1 MRKTLPIAEALEM
14 VKDQPE
20 MVAQL
25 QDLALDKDTVE
36 VELDDDTMQIL
47 TILKDSPTADSSH
60 IPTTEWG
67 RKPRIA
73 TFSSI
78 SKAVDEEERYTFS
91 PWYIPDSLDAHNEWT
106 DPKEVQHAFW
116 RYLAQEDRDIRLQ
129 HNTDIVAGQWVE
141 GATWPFEVTVPV
153 KHPEG
158 DTEYT
163 FPAGTPFL
171 GIVWEPWAW
180 ELIKTGAIRGLS
192 IGGSAQRAELE
203 LEQDDY
209 EPTGKVSFVKMIH
222 EIDGKWHLFSQDGEK
237 HLGEFDSKEQAEER
251 EAEINRIKHMKKS
264 ASFIVP
270 EDFIDSLNLAKHAA
284 YVTEPTKEGLAAE
297 LSDVLADAV
306 AFTFMA
312 WGFHWNVRGI
322 NFQQFHDLFEEIYE
336 DAISSI
342 DPTAENIRKLNFDAP
357 VALVDFMGKI
367 AQMQLPET
375 NDPETMSQILYVA
388 NEQLKACLSKA
399 FAMAA
404 SLDEQGIANFLA
416 DRLDMHGKWQWQLR
430 SIVGDSFADAYEI
443 DINEYG
449 SMITVAIEK
458 HLMGRHDQSSHAKG
472 SGKLPR
478 VQDKPADPSKV
489 SQEAIDAAI
498 KLRGKYSKDDEAVT
512 TSMLKFASEN
522 GMEMAG
528 LQYRLKSTESLARKI
543 QTDANQ
549 QGISI
554 DEAAANISDVQ
565 RFTMLSNNADYTAN
579 LQATV
584 DKLEG
589 DGYEVKVKNFWQTGD
604 PYQGVNLKL
613 KKDGKTIELQV
624 HTPESHSIK
633 EKKIHPLYEEYRL
646 ESTSTDRKRE
656 LWGSMVALASS
667 IPLPANYDQLMQIPQ
682 QAFQQFGS

>member
-60 IPTTEWG
+60 IPTTEWS

-203 LEQDDY
+203 LEDSDY
-209 EPTGKVSFVKMIH
+209 DPTGQVSFMKMIH

-264 ASFIVP
+264 ASFIIP

-336 DAISSI
+336 DAIGSI

-449 SMITVAIEK
+449 SMVTVAIEK

-472 SGKLPR
+472 SGKFPR
-478 VQDKPADPSKV
+478 VKDKPADPSKV

-498 KLRGKYSKDDEAVT
+498 KLRGEYSRVDERLATAMTKV
-512 TSMLKFASEN
+512 ASTN
-522 GMEMAG
+522 GMELEG
-528 LQYRLKSTESLARKI
+528 LEYRLKSTESLARKI

-554 DEAAANISDVQ
+554 DEAAANISDVA
-565 RFTMLSNNADYTAN
+565 RYTMISSDADYVAN
-579 LQATV
+579 LDNV
-584 DKLEG
+584 VKELEANG
-589 DGYEVKVKNFWQTGD
+589 AVVRVKNFWKEGD
-604 PYQGVNLKL
+604 PYQGVNLKV
-613 KKDGKTIELQV
+613 KKANATFEVQI
-624 HTPESHSIK
+624 HTRDSFEVK
-633 EKKIHPLYEEYRL
+633 EKKIHPIYEKYREAGTTP
-646 ESTSTDRKRE
+646 ESKRE
-656 LWGSMVALASS
+656 LWASMVALAAT
-667 IPLPANYDQLMQIPQ
+667 IPRPANYDQLLQVPDLVVQ
-682 QAFQQFGS
+682 TFGS